1 MIHIISHEENWFST
15 IYLHFLLFAG
25 DLSFYEDVLMN
36 LLAPIVLFF
45 LIYTTTMQITN
56 YDKSILLALK
66 ENILAIFYDELFN
79 TKNNNVENRAVL
91 SVCGT
96 F

>member
-1 MIHIISHEENWFST
+1 
-15 IYLHFLLFAG
+15 
-25 DLSFYEDVLMN
+25 
-36 LLAPIVLFF
+36 
-45 LIYTTTMQITN
+45 MQITN

-96 F
+96 FWEGKEE